1 VSHSG
6 ESLSM
11 FVVQRS
17 FRRVRRGYDPEE
29 VDRHLEL
36 VRQWFLRARVGEEA
50 RELEAR
56 LRAREQAVARSEEE
70 ARRTLEGARLEAE
83 ATLEGG
89 RVRALAETEAARRT
103 LEGARL
109 EAEAMLEGGR
119 VRALAEAQEAR
130 REAGESR
137 ERALAEAHAE
147 AEEILAA
154 ATSEAERIVVAARG
168 EATDEAARLR
178 AEAEQQLR
186 VYEDRRRRE
195 ADRLVEAAR
204 RGRLGER

>member
-1 VSHSG
+1 VSRSG

-17 FRRVRRGYDPEE
+17 FRRVRRGYDPEA

-36 VRQWFLRARVGEEA
+36 VRQWFLRHRVGEEA

-56 LRAREQAVARSEEE
+56 LRAREQAVARSEKE

-89 RVRALAETEAARRT
+89 RVRALAE
-103 LEGARL
+103 
-109 EAEAMLEGGR
+109 AEA
-119 VRALAEAQEAR
+119 AR

-137 ERALAEAHAE
+137 ERALAEAHAA

-154 ATSEAERIVVAARG
+154 AGSEAQRIVVAARD
-168 EATDEAARLR
+168 EASDEAARLR
-178 AEAEQQLR
+178 AETEQQLR

-204 RGRLGER
+204 RGRFR